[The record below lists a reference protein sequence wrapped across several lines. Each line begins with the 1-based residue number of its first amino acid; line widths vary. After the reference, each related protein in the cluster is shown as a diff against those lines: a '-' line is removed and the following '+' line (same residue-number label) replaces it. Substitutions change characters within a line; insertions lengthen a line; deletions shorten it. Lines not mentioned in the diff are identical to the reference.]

1 MNVSLPVGCKI
12 MLPRA
17 ASIAECPVVKAE
29 HWTRTGANQWRAHFI
44 EDINA
49 VFALESLGIEFPLA
63 LAYWGTVFGEIA
75 AVTPPSSA
83 ASNS

>member
-1 MNVSLPVGCKI
+1 
-12 MLPRA
+12 MLPRV
-17 ASIAECPVVKAE
+17 ASIAECPGVTAE

-49 VFALESLGIEFPLA
+49 VFALESLGVEFPLA

-75 AVTPPSSA
+75 AAAPPSSA